1 MTTTSTRVPVAAGLF
16 EGDGESA
23 RLLAS
28 RCAGCGS
35 HYFPRALSC
44 RNPAC
49 RDKRLEDTTLSP
61 QGTLYSYTL
70 QCYRP
75 PALFRM
81 DDWKPYA
88 VGLVELPEGIRIMG
102 MVSGL
107 MPGPLSIGQPVR
119 LSIDA
124 LYRDEQGREVTTYTW
139 RLAALQDTT
148 NAGGQ
153 A

>member
-1 MTTTSTRVPVAAGLF
+1 MRTPSTDRVPVAAGLF
-16 EGDGESA
+16 EGDGDSA

-35 HYFPRALSC
+35 YYFPRALSC

-61 QGTLYSYTL
+61 QGTLYSYTH

-81 DDWKPYA
+81 DDWAPYA

-102 MVSGL
+102 MVSG
-107 MPGPLSIGQPVR
+107 PAPDPLSIGRPVR
-119 LSIDA
+119 LSIEP
-124 LYRDEQGREVTTYTW
+124 LYRDEQGRDVTTYTW
-139 RLAALQDTT
+139 RLVAAGATS
-148 NAGGQ
+148 
-153 A
+153 